1 MNFFFGRRLVL
12 AACTIVIS
20 TTSSSVLAVPV
31 STSREFVEYLNAEQN
46 GIVITSLNLIGLVNV
61 ITIIILLAGLR
72 LLYVPMALSCEH
84 PRGELCLAR
93 ASKVIA
99 NKKLNQT
106 YYGDL
111 SGQVI
116 FWQLKFFWTQVCPL
130 SDWFLSIKYYL
141 LRLSLDLLLHHP
153 PTVSS

>member
-31 STSREFVEYLNAEQN
+31 STSREFAEYLNAEQN

-72 LLYVPMALSCEH
+72 LLYVPMVLSCEH
-84 PRGELCLAR
+84 PLGELCLA
-93 ASKVIA
+93 AE
-99 NKKLNQT
+99 
-106 YYGDL
+106 
-111 SGQVI
+111 
-116 FWQLKFFWTQVCPL
+116 
-130 SDWFLSIKYYL
+130 
-141 LRLSLDLLLHHP
+141 
-153 PTVSS
+153 